1 MKNYVEI
8 GTSDFDNLDN
18 FLGPD
23 SRVYFVEPVS
33 AYLDSLKKR
42 IGTNDSAYFDN
53 CAISSFNG
61 KADITYIDPD
71 TASEQWVRGIS
82 HLNFSSSNLIE
93 RNHQQGYLSSCK
105 AITRRVRCFT
115 LDYFFYRHGIREVEF
130 LKMDVEGHELE
141 IFSVY
146 NWRVKPKHLK
156 IEHKFVDL
164 NKLLSILAEQ
174 GYDSQVHGDDVYAT
188 L

>member
-18 FLGPD
+18 FLTPD
-23 SRVYFVEPVS
+23 NRVYFVEPVS
-33 AYLDSLKKR
+33 EYLDSLKKR
-42 IGTNDSAYFDN
+42 IGTNDSAFFDN
-53 CAISSFNG
+53 CAISSYNG
-61 KADITYIDPD
+61 KAEITYIDPN

-93 RNHQQGYLSSCK
+93 RNLKEGYLSSCK
-105 AITRRVRCFT
+105 AITRNVKCFT
-115 LDYFFYRHGIREVEF
+115 LDYFFYRHGIRDVEY

-141 IFSVY
+141 ILCAY
-146 NWRVKPKHLK
+146 NWRVKPKKLK

-164 NKLLSILAEQ
+164 NVLLSILAEQ
-174 GYDSQVHGDDVYAT
+174 GYTVLVHGDDVYAT